1 MDTDDFFAEDYR
13 RARGKFL
20 SACRAV
26 RLLPQAYR
34 TSEEQEERQILLADS
49 VRLGDPAARHMLVVC
64 GGDRAV
70 DALCCSAIEVGWLS
84 EFGGASLP
92 QDTAILLVHHGPVPP
107 TGGEIPSREEPPPE
121 WEDDLLAKVEQRYA
135 EYAREKGVD
144 SLGRPLAQPGRRTV
158 AGYPGAMLDSLAK
171 WLGSAAA
178 GRIAFVDVRVG
189 LGPYGEA
196 EITPCHPP
204 DSAAARRVRSWFG
217 LADPLERDSVAPQ
230 EPDSLVAGLIHRL
243 PDAEVTAVSASFGT
257 YSMMSVLETLTDRPR
272 GRAVPDPRQL
282 LFPSDAAWRTAVWQ
296 SSIVVLQRVLSALH
310 SG

>member
-1 MDTDDFFAEDYR
+1 MDTDDYFAEDYR

-20 SACRAV
+20 SACRAT

-34 TSEEQEERQILLADS
+34 APAAEGEPQGLLADS

-64 GGDRAV
+64 GGDRVV

-107 TGGEIPSREEPPPE
+107 TGGEIPSHDGPPPE
-121 WEDDLLAKVEQRYA
+121 WESDLLAKVEERYA

-144 SLGRPLAQPGRRTV
+144 SLGRPLIQPGRQST
-158 AGYPGAMLDSLAK
+158 AGYPAAMLDSLAK
-171 WLGSAAA
+171 WLASAAT
-178 GRIAFVDVRVG
+178 GRVAIVDVRVG

-204 DSAAARRVRSWFG
+204 GSAAARRVRSWFG
-217 LADPLERDSVAPQ
+217 LADPLERDTIAPQ
-230 EPDSLVAGLIHRL
+230 QVDSLAAGLIDRL
-243 PDAEVTAVSASFGT
+243 PDAEITAFSASFGT

-272 GRAVPDPRQL
+272 GQAVPDPRQL
-282 LFPSDAAWRTAVWQ
+282 LFPSDATWRTAVWR
-296 SSIVVLQRVLSALH
+296 SAIVMLQRALSALH